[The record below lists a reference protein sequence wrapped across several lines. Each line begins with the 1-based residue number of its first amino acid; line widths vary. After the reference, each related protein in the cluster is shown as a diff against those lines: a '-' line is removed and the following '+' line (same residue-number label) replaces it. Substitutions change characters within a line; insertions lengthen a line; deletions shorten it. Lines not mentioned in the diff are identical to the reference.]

1 MSPAST
7 NSNQSD
13 KNLMMAATERT
24 RMYLNNQLQK
34 DRYLTPIDIQRSNV
48 SGREVKHF
56 RFDMPGKKYEKE
68 ELDLID
74 RIQLED
80 DLARLS
86 MGC

>member
-1 MSPAST
+1 
-7 NSNQSD
+7 
-13 KNLMMAATERT
+13 
-24 RMYLNNQLQK
+24 MYLNSQLQQ

-48 SGREVKHF
+48 HDREGKHF
-56 RFDMPGKKYEKE
+56 RFDMPGKKYEE

-86 MGC
+86 MGMLAQRTDTANHSGRICVLAA